1 MRPYGLHAR
10 FRELNTFLLAALV
23 FLKAMFPIVAA
34 AGAGSEEIRRAATG
48 FYTLYLKIRPQGV
61 PQEKQMVRLRPYLSK
76 GLDQDLKRARRAE
89 EQYQKANRGA
99 VPPLIEG
106 DLFTSLFEGASAFKL
121 LSCEA
126 RGDVGSCEFEFSA
139 VDPKDHSLFKW
150 KDKIDLVRQSRRW
163 VVDDIEYLGNREFMH
178 QGTLKALLSQAIK
191 DSKS

>member
-1 MRPYGLHAR
+1 MRNDLRVR
-10 FRELNTFLLAALV
+10 FHIVNTFLLTALV
-23 FLKAMFPIVAA
+23 FLTAMLPNVAA
-34 AGAGSEEIRRAATG
+34 AGDDSGEVRRAATG

-89 EQYQKANRGA
+89 EQNQKASRGA

-126 RGDVGSCEFEFSA
+126 RGDVGSCEIEFSA

-150 KDKIDLVRQSRRW
+150 KDKIDLVRQSRLW
-163 VVDDIEYLGNREFMH
+163 LVDDIEYLGNWEFMH
-178 QGTLKALLSQAIK
+178 KGRLRAGLTQVIK